1 MISLDI
7 LFYIFIFIFALIGAI
22 RGWAKE
28 VIATFGAILG
38 LFILTVLETFVPAV
52 ESYLSNSPIQS
63 QIGFRSLVFGFI
75 VFCAYQTP
83 NLPMFGQNQRF
94 KRDRLQDIILGFMIG
109 GANGFMIFGTIWYFV
124 HQGNYPFSFIIEPI
138 ANTTTGEAALQL
150 IALLPPTWL
159 VSPFIYFAVAIAF
172 MFVLVVFI

>member
-1 MISLDI
+1 MISLDV

-28 VIATFGAILG
+28 VVATFGTVLG
-38 LFILTVLETFVPAV
+38 LFFLNVLESFVPAV
-52 ESYLSNSPIQS
+52 ESYLTNSPIQS

-94 KRDRLQDIILGFMIG
+94 KRDRLQDVILGLIIG
-109 GANGFMIFGTIWYFV
+109 GINGFMVFGTIWHFL
-124 HQGNYPFSFIIEPI
+124 HKGNYPFSFIIEPI
-138 ANTTTGEAALQL
+138 ANTPTGNAALQL
-150 IALLPPTWL
+150 IPMLPPAWL
-159 VSPFIYFAVAIAF
+159 VSPFIYFAVALAF